1 MQGRLLDAKGYR
13 LVVFATRAMVCDKRT
28 HCLIL
33 DILASARGRV
43 LERSHFLILLLLIL
57 LISLYILSLFS
68 PQ

>member
-1 MQGRLLDAKGYR
+1 MCD
-13 LVVFATRAMVCDKRT
+13 TRA

-33 DILASARGRV
+33 DYLAYARGRV

>member
-1 MQGRLLDAKGYR
+1 M
-13 LVVFATRAMVCDKRT
+13 CDKRT

-33 DILASARGRV
+33 DYLASARGRV

-57 LISLYILSLFS
+57 LISLYILCLFS

>member
-1 MQGRLLDAKGYR
+1 MI
-13 LVVFATRAMVCDKRT
+13 ATRAMVCDTRA

-33 DILASARGRV
+33 DYLASERGRV